1 MNLSQQITLSRG
13 ILHPCFL
20 FILNNSNMPILNHLD
35 INDIVNFRSFHN
47 SWAVHIAEDLN
58 KLLPKGFRATPHAQM
73 GSREIDV
80 RTDRTLTEIEKEQF
94 ISLYQPTSPPMTARA
109 TFPTE
114 IEVFV
119 LNVRRPAYKTVGAVE
134 IVSVGNKDRP
144 ESRNAF
150 VAKCQNL
157 LSQDISLVIV
167 DVLAV
172 PSFNLH
178 HQLLR
183 ALEIPEGKKNEET
196 PLYCAAYCKSF
207 DMEELPTIDFWAYA
221 LKVGDI
227 LPQLPLFITS
237 DVAVPVDLEKTYTEV
252 CEGLKVFE

>member
-1 MNLSQQITLSRG
+1 
-13 ILHPCFL
+13 
-20 FILNNSNMPILNHLD
+20 MPILNHLE

-47 SWAVHIAEDLN
+47 SWAVHIAEYLN

-73 GSREIDV
+73 GSREVDV
-80 RTDRTLTEIEKEQF
+80 RTDRTLTGVEKAHL
-94 ISLYQPTSPPMTARA
+94 ISLYQPPSPPMTARA

-157 LSQDISLVIV
+157 LSQDVSLVIV
-167 DVLAV
+167 DVLAG
-172 PSFNLH
+172 PFFDLH
-178 HQLLR
+178 CQLLR
-183 ALEIPEGKKNEET
+183 ALKIPEDKVSDEET
-196 PLYCAAYCKSF
+196 PLYCATYRKTF
-207 DMEELPTIDFWAYA
+207 DIEELPTIDFWAYA
-221 LKVGDI
+221 LKVGDT

-237 DVAVPVDLEKTYTEV
+237 DVAVPVNLEKTYMEV

>member
-1 MNLSQQITLSRG
+1 
-13 ILHPCFL
+13 
-20 FILNNSNMPILNHLD
+20 MPILNHLE

-58 KLLPKGFRATPHAQM
+58 RLLPKGFRATPHAQI
-73 GSREIDV
+73 GSREVDV
-80 RTDRTLTEIEKEQF
+80 RTDRGLSEVEKKQL
-94 ISLYQPTSPPMTARA
+94 ISLYQPTSPPMTVRA

-119 LNVRRPAYKTVGAVE
+119 VNVRRPVYETVGVVE
-134 IVSVGNKDRP
+134 IVSEGNKDRP

-157 LSQDISLVIV
+157 LSQDVSLVIV
-167 DVLAV
+167 DVLTIPA
-172 PSFNLH
+172 FNLH

-183 ALEIPEGKKNEET
+183 ALKISEEQPKDEEI
-196 PLYCAAYCKSF
+196 PLYCVAYRKTF
-207 DMEELPTIDFWAYA
+207 DMEELPAIDFWDYA
-221 LKVGDI
+221 LKIGDT

-237 DVAVPVDLEKTYTEV
+237 DVTVPVNLEKTYMAV
-252 CEGLKVFE
+252 CKGLKVFE